1 MKIRESDLPG
11 IGKKFEA
18 ITENDDKVVVVIHDD
33 GKREVYHYD
42 DDDEEE
48 SISGVTFNDDEAR
61 QFAAIMGGM
70 VYRPQALESINVA
83 FNDLI
88 IEWFKVYDESPIAG
102 KTIGQ
107 LDIRSNFKVT
117 IIAIIKKDTQNLLS
131 PGPDALFEG
140 GDTLIISGERQDVK
154 RIYNELLT
162 KKGE

>member
-1 MKIRESDLPG
+1 MKVRESDLPG

-18 ITENDDKVVVVIHDD
+18 VTENDDKVVVVIHDD

-42 DDDEEE
+42 DDDEEQ
-48 SISGVTFNDDEAR
+48 SISGVTFNDAEAR

-88 IEWFKVYDESPIAG
+88 IEWFKVHDGAPIAG

-107 LDIRSNFKVT
+107 LDVRNNYKVS
-117 IIAIIKKDTQNLLS
+117 IIAIIKKNTQNLLS
-131 PGPDALFEG
+131 PGPNALIES
-140 GDTLIISGERQDVK
+140 GDMLIISGERQDVK
-154 RIYNELLT
+154 RTYSELLT
-162 KKGE
+162 IKGE